1 MIRLSKNEL
10 LERIVEPQRSRL
22 LTLAIK
28 EDIRSIFPLT
38 IRARK
43 EKDISIDIS
52 QQVQK
57 LVFKTLFRVTD
68 LAFDETLDAQ
78 ILCDKSEEA

>member
-1 MIRLSKNEL
+1 MLSLTKNEL
-10 LERIVEPQRSRL
+10 LERILEPQRSRI

-43 EKDISIDIS
+43 NKEISIDIS

-68 LAFDETLDAQ
+68 LAFDEALDPQ
-78 ILCDKSEEA
+78 TTCEKSEEA